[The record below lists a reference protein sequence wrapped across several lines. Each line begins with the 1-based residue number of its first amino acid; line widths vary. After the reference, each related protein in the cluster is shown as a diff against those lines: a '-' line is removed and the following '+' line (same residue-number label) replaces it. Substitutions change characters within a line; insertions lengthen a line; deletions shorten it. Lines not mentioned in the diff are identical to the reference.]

1 MKPFNYSHSNN
12 FIIKNSLTKEVKAF
26 KTRAQFV
33 EFLKREVNLNEEEM
47 VIFEK
52 DIKRKTKEELLY
64 KYLPRWYQ
72 INYI

>member
-12 FIIKNSLTKEVKAF
+12 FIIKNSLTKDIKLF
-26 KTRAQFV
+26 KGRAEFI
-33 EFLKREVNLNEEEM
+33 EFLRKEVYLNEEEM

-52 DIKRKTKEELLY
+52 DVNRKTKEELLY
-64 KYLPRWYQ
+64 KYLPKWYQ